1 MPIVKTF
8 VSLMILFVAVNLGMT
23 IYNSI
28 KRYIREGFQTVE
40 ATRTPSCLTCA
51 Q

>member
-1 MPIVKTF
+1 MPLVKTF
-8 VSLMILFVAVNLGMT
+8 VSLMILFVAVNLVLT

-28 KRYIREGFQTVE
+28 NRWMREGFQVGGGSPVSE
-40 ATRTPSCLTCA
+40 CQTCT